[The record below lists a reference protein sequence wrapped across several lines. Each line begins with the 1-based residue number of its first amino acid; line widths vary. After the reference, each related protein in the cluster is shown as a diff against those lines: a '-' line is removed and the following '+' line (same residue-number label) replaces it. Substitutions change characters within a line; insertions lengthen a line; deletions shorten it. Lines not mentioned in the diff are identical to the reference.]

1 MRKRGHGCHAPRVK
15 PTINREVKSLRCL
28 VGPSFVGFRS
38 KIAPPV
44 PLPRCTAP
52 MEIYIYIEAEFL
64 FFLSIKILSLSFTNL
79 PRASPSKG
87 RRGRR
92 RKTNRIEFHPR
103 QKPRCGQ
110 CINASKRDKARFR
123 SRALVVSRIHDRCS
137 ATIVETRKENEEK
150 GEVHKVIRSLFID
163 SRHCTRI
170 VMDGWMCFISSHAT
184 LLPSSTSLRGKKG
197 GRGEGTEQEKWRAEG
212 EKSRGG
218 TR

>member
-1 MRKRGHGCHAPRVK
+1 MPRWSIVRWLSLENRSTCPFAPLHGSHG
-15 PTINREVKSLRCL
+15 N
-28 VGPSFVGFRS
+28 
-38 KIAPPV
+38 
-44 PLPRCTAP
+44 
-52 MEIYIYIEAEFL
+52 IYIYIEAEFL
-64 FFLSIKILSLSFTNL
+64 FFLSLSFF
-79 PRASPSKG
+79 SPSKFSLSPSRIYHERALPKG
-87 RRGRR
+87 GEDDEE
-92 RKTNRIEFHPR
+92 KRIESNSIH
-103 QKPRCGQ
+103 G
-110 CINASKRDKARFR
+110 R
-123 SRALVVSRIHDRCS
+123 SRVAGNALTHQKEIKRVSAAGLSLFRCS